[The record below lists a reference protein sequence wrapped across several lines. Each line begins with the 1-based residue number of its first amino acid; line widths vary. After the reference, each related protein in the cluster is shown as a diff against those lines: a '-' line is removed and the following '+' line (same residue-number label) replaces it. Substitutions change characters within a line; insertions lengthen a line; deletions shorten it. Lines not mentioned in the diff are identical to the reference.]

1 MIINKMN
8 YFIDL
13 IYCYNLK
20 CLFILFNWNILMG
33 DIFIING
40 EYFRGGIII
49 EQLLKLSFK
58 VEGIGYWLNY
68 DLYVSYCKNEWDYMN
83 FIELFY

>member
-13 IYCYNLK
+13 MYCYYLK
-20 CLFILFNWNILMG
+20 CLFILFNWNILIG

-49 EQLLKLSFK
+49 E
-58 VEGIGYWLNY
+58 
-68 DLYVSYCKNEWDYMN
+68 
-83 FIELFY
+83 